1 MAGVAQ
7 LHDVVYVILERCPEI
22 FTFCATKHEFL
33 TSVDFHHMGQLVDI
47 AACEL
52 TSRLYIGD
60 NNWYSLTPSRICRV
74 SADLTDVDLW
84 LPRSESSDAFRLGK
98 LSVTSARLLVT
109 PVDIKQLL
117 QFDADGNEVKRIQLP
132 SSARHAVESPTGTF
146 IVSYRNLV
154 REVNTVGE
162 VLRQFSGSPL
172 ISLSAEYIA
181 VDSQGNIFV
190 ADRNNYRI
198 LLLDSQ
204 LALRRVVIDEHQL
217 NKKSVLRLC
226 YVEQSGRLL
235 VASYEVDSTRRNLA
249 VFGVLRQ

>member
-1 MAGVAQ
+1 
-7 LHDVVYVILERCPEI
+7 
-22 FTFCATKHEFL
+22 
-33 TSVDFHHMGQLVDI
+33 
-47 AACEL
+47 
-52 TSRLYIGD
+52 
-60 NNWYSLTPSRICRV
+60 
-74 SADLTDVDLW
+74 
-84 LPRSESSDAFRLGK
+84 
-98 LSVTSARLLVT
+98 VT

-117 QFDADGNEVKRIQLP
+117 QFDADGNEVRRIQLP

-154 REVNTVGE
+154 REVNTEGE